1 MVDEAEREARMA
13 LACVVEPGD
22 LRLAGLL
29 RDHTPVEVWQGLRR
43 SAADN
48 AWTRRTRALS
58 LRPVLLLARTHRLRF
73 VVPGDEEWPAPLTAL
88 GSCEP
93 VQDGGGVPVGLWVK
107 GRAPLADLARDAV
120 AIVGSRASTAYGDR
134 VAADLGAGLAASGT
148 TVVSGAAYGIDA
160 AAHRGA
166 LAEGGPTV
174 AVLAGGLDEAYP
186 RAHAALIAE
195 IAGHGAVVSEV
206 PPGEHPTRR
215 RFLTRNRLIAAL
227 AAGTVIVE
235 AGVRSGAR
243 NTVTWANALGRLV
256 MAVPGPVGN
265 ATSVGPHRLIR
276 DGEAVLVTGL
286 GDIRELIAPA
296 GECLVAPQGQVRL
309 LDTLDA
315 AQRAVHEALP
325 GRGSRDTGDLALRA
339 GLGVRE
345 ALVALDGLCE
355 RGLAERTADGWKL
368 GRVQDRP
375 LPSAQQEGGGGEG

>member
-1 MVDEAEREARMA
+1 MS
-13 LACVVEPGD
+13 LACVVEAGD

-29 RDHTPVEVWQGLRR
+29 RDHTPEEVWQGLRR
-43 SAADN
+43 STADN
-48 AWTRRTRALS
+48 AWTRRARAHA
-58 LRPVLLLARTHRLRF
+58 LRPVLLLARTHGLRF
-73 VVPGDEEWPAPLTAL
+73 VVPGDEEWPACLQGL
-88 GSCEP
+88 GACEP
-93 VQDGGGVPVGLWVK
+93 VQDGGGLPVGLWVR
-107 GRAPLADLARDAV
+107 GEQSLAALARDAV

-134 VAADLGAGLAASGT
+134 VAADLGAGLAGSGT

-166 LAEGGPTV
+166 LAERGPTV

-186 RAHAALIAE
+186 RAHAALVAE
-195 IAGHGAVVSEV
+195 IAAHGAVVSEI

-227 AAGTVIVE
+227 SAGTVIVE

-286 GDIRELIAPA
+286 DDVREMVAPA
-296 GECLVAPQGQVRL
+296 GEELVTPHAQVRL

-315 AQRAVHEALP
+315 DQRAVHEALP

-339 GLGVRE
+339 GLGIRE
-345 ALVALDGLCE
+345 TLVALDGLCE
-355 RGLAERTADGWKL
+355 RGLAERAPDGWKL
-368 GRVQDRP
+368 GRTQDRP
-375 LPSAQQEGGGGEG
+375 LPSPQQQRGGGDG